1 MQIIPGFCVREILD
15 EIVAIPTGAA
25 ALRFSGVISLNEL
38 GKFLFALLQQEQTLE
53 SLVAAVTDSYE
64 VDKQTARTDVED
76 FLRILREKNLLI
88 EG

>member
-38 GKFLFALLQQEQTLE
+38 GKFLFALLQQEQTPE

-64 VDKQTARTDVED
+64 VDEQTARTDVED